1 MIYDSL
7 DILPI
12 KLYYKIS
19 DTGNLKLLT
28 DKEIEEETLN
38 TIWDEL
44 VIGFDLLN
52 KSNNSKKIFILNKEI
67 NSLEAIHK
75 AVLMACESLS
85 FEYDQYLIDIIKKYG
100 FSFNDNST
108 EDYHNS
114 IEKTIREAKSL
125 VTKVNMLKNQLP
137 KTEEGEKVSLD
148 EVMASYSS
156 VLGIDFDYN
165 IISCTK
171 FFALK
176 NQVAMKVKS
185 VEKQLQNLKGN
196 GKR

>member
-1 MIYDSL
+1 MLYDSL
-7 DILPI
+7 DTLPI

-28 DKEIEEETLN
+28 DQEIEEETLN
-38 TIWDEL
+38 AIWDEL

-85 FEYDQYLIDIIKKYG
+85 FEYDEYLIDIIKKYG

-114 IEKTIREAKSL
+114 IEKVIREAKSL

-137 KTEEGEKVSLD
+137 KTEEEDKVSLD

-176 NQVAMKVKS
+176 KQVDIKVKS
-185 VEKQLQNLKGN
+185 VEKKLQNLNNN